1 MKKIILLSVILMY
14 LLNSVKAQKSSIF
27 VSNGKAIRGFDP
39 VAFFTESKAIKGI
52 DSFNYTWNGAT
63 WIFSSEKNLNNFKL
77 NPDKYA
83 PQFGGYCAYG
93 TAGNHKAPTQTD
105 TWTVINNKL
114 YFNYNQSV
122 KQKWYNQQDS
132 LIKLAEYHW
141 ITLKE
146 KE

>member
-1 MKKIILLSVILMY
+1 MKKIILLTLILMNLHY
-14 LLNSVKAQKSSIF
+14 SLKAQKSPVFI
-27 VSNGKAIRGFDP
+27 SNGKAIKGFDP
-39 VAFFTESKAIKGI
+39 VAFFTESKAVKGI
-52 DSFNYTWNGAT
+52 DSFIYQWNDAT
-63 WIFSSEKNLNNFKL
+63 WSFSTLTNLNSFKL

-93 TAGNHKAPTQTD
+93 AAGNHKAPTQID
-105 TWTVINNKL
+105 TWTIKNNKL

-122 KQKWYNQQDS
+122 KQKWNSQQDS
-132 LIKLAEYHW
+132 LIKQAEFHW